1 MLGCL
6 KPIGCLIQSIIT
18 TVILFCFFTFG
29 GLDYVKNF
37 IDNMYAE
44 QQSNTYKEAQKVADF
59 SRISRDYKIAKTI
72 NIPGAKAVIAENKKN
87 SQKLAFIDGGSFL
100 TLSKNDIK
108 SNQIDTK
115 LRELSGK
122 LSNKPVKLKELKVI
136 RKGSFKALNQNIPYV
151 KVKASFTIDKTIF
164 TKEFEGIIGVI
175 DNPKKGKSYIIAS
188 INNPDEY
195 KQDITENFFKTVNFI
210 TKDKDNTH
218 LTDGFIQNII
228 DLLFKNTQ
236 NNK

>member
-6 KPIGCLIQSIIT
+6 KPIGCLIQSTIT

-59 SRISRDYKIAKTI
+59 SSIPKDYKLVKAI
-72 NIPGAKAVIAENKKN
+72 NIPGIRAVVAENIKN
-87 SQKLAFIDGGSFL
+87 SQKLAFIDGGSFIAL
-100 TLSKNDIK
+100 TKNDIK

-136 RKGSFKALNQNIPYV
+136 KKGSFKSLNQNVPYV
-151 KVKASFTIDKTIF
+151 KARASFTVDKTIF
-164 TKEFEGIIGVI
+164 TKDFEGIIGVI
-175 DNPKKGKSYIIAS
+175 DNPKKGKSYIVAS
-188 INNPDEY
+188 VNNPGEY
-195 KQDITENFFKTVNFI
+195 KQDVTENFFKTVNFI
-210 TKDKDNTH
+210 TKDNDNTH

-228 DLLFKNTQ
+228 DLLFKNTDH
-236 NNK
+236 NK